1 MEDVFYLIRL
11 KECFMH
17 KDQYSL
23 NKKAL
28 FWIGIGVMLLGTWPI
43 FVKFIKANGTVV
55 AFYRMLF
62 ASVMLM
68 LPALMSNENKISA
81 SDKNKS
87 VLWILLGG
95 CAFAINIG
103 LWCSALNYTSASIV
117 TLLDNTAPI
126 WVGLFGW
133 LVLGKKQKQFYWLG
147 LSMTLVGS
155 ILLVGSSRA
164 SFNNEQF
171 LGNMLSLASG
181 ISYAAYILIT
191 QQARRTVSSLRYSWL
206 VSSIGALLL
215 FAFGLATGA
224 LKQTLTLQGYLLIF
238 LMSLSSQ
245 VFGWYFVNDA
255 LGKLPAAAASV
266 ALVGQP
272 LVVTVLG
279 IFILRE
285 IPTFLQIIGGIVCLI
300 GIIIV
305 QCSFKKTAD

>member
-1 MEDVFYLIRL
+1 MRANQASF
-11 KECFMH
+11 
-17 KDQYSL
+17 

-28 FWIGIGVMLLGTWPI
+28 FGIGIGVLLLGTGPM
-43 FVKFIKANGTVV
+43 FVKFVKANGTLV
-55 AFYRMLF
+55 AFYRLLF

-68 LPALMSNENKISA
+68 LPVLISSKNQIPT
-81 SDKNKS
+81 SDKDKS
-87 VLWILLGG
+87 VLWVLLGG
-95 CAFAINIG
+95 VTFAINIG

-133 LVLGKKQKQFYWLG
+133 LVLGKKQNQFYWWG

-155 ILLVGSSRA
+155 ILLVGSSPV
-164 SFNNEQF
+164 SFNSHKF

-191 QQARRTVSSLRYSWL
+191 QQARRMVPSLRYSWL

-215 FAFGLATGA
+215 FVFGLATGA
-224 LKQTLTLQGYLLIF
+224 LKQTLSLQGYLLIF

-245 VFGWYFVNDA
+245 VFGWYLVNDA
-255 LGKLPAAAASV
+255 LGKLPATAASV

-272 LVVTVLG
+272 IVVTILG
-279 IFILRE
+279 VFILRE
-285 IPTFLQIIGGIVCLI
+285 IPSFLQIIGGIACLI
-300 GIIIV
+300 GIIVV
-305 QCSFKKTAD
+305 QRSFKTSTN

>member
-1 MEDVFYLIRL
+1 MRV
-11 KECFMH
+11 
-17 KDQYSL
+17 DQASL

-28 FWIGIGVMLLGTWPI
+28 FGIGIGVLLLGTGPM
-43 FVKFIKANGTVV
+43 FVKFVKANGTLV
-55 AFYRMLF
+55 AFYRLLF

-68 LPALMSNENKISA
+68 LPVFIS
-81 SDKNKS
+81 SKNQIPTLDKDKT
-87 VLWILLGG
+87 VLWVLLGG
-95 CAFAINIG
+95 VSFAINIG

-133 LVLGKKQKQFYWLG
+133 LVLGKKQNQFYWWG
-147 LSMTLVGS
+147 LSMTLAGS
-155 ILLVGSSRA
+155 ILLVGSSRV
-164 SFNNEQF
+164 SFNSQQF

-191 QQARRTVSSLRYSWL
+191 HHARRMVPSLRYSWL

-215 FAFGLATGA
+215 FVFGVTTGA
-224 LKQTLTLQGYLLIF
+224 LKQTLSLQGYLLIF

-245 VFGWYFVNDA
+245 VFGWYLVNDA
-255 LGKLPAAAASV
+255 LGKLPATAASV

-272 LVVTVLG
+272 IVVTILG

-285 IPTFLQIIGGIVCLI
+285 IPSFFQIIGGIACLI
-300 GIIIV
+300 GIIVV
-305 QCSFKKTAD
+305 QCSYNKQRLKKNNSK